1 MSYQIAYTT
10 QFHSLKN
17 VLWKIDIYINDYV
30 GRPVE
35 IKLDG
40 DEPCVIEW
48 PETDK
53 MDVVQSS
60 TCTLRVSNE
69 SDRQMVQLMNNIDAG
84 CMVWR
89 DGKPYWAGHLDDSIY
104 EEPYS
109 FKTGYVTELTFS
121 DFGLLNRRPFTLTG
135 KHSVWDI
142 LLDILAPTGFGNG
155 TVGYAY
161 SLLNPSTHQP
171 IQLYNLYINT
181 DRFKK
186 DSESFGEMTTKRE
199 VLEDVLRPFG
209 LRIMQKNGLI
219 CIYDIEYLR
228 DHQELQKEVVWKG
241 TDATMRG
248 SETFGWFEVA
258 FEEDAKETLAE
269 INLERFNYS
278 VSDRVFAWYYD
289 EDIEERSEGF
299 YIDLYTVILPDGTR
313 TKMFKTHSGLSS
325 SDEVGIAW
333 RVKATKRESP
343 ALIPT
348 RILYNDYVRWPVAS
362 PYGDEA
368 VASDIFKIESGYLP
382 LVPERD
388 KYQLR
393 VNLDLLLSLLVNPA
407 EGDEKWNVTTFTESV
422 INTMNKYK
430 KFWKERMLRA
440 YVPVKLELVDENGNV
455 LMHYR
460 NTRNLN
466 HYSHHPVNI
475 GNGDWVEG
483 SAVYSDMLLAYYNDG
498 LETTPFE
505 GWATNT
511 QTMVAAEING
521 PKHLPSL
528 YRKREQGEYVPMP
541 PVAGILR
548 LTVSNCIYST
558 PYPGYYPSE
567 TLLKWL
573 NWQLYR
579 NPKITIVK
587 ANRKDDGIDTDT
599 VYEQDVVNEYAECF
613 SETVKIGT
621 WQRGIAPSARGLIF
635 DSEGNVIEKFEKD
648 GKTLTLAGH
657 RRHSIEDQK
666 MASLPVL
673 SGTAELDFQFHAFL
687 DHSTPGVFVVTGL
700 RQNLHQDTEEVTMA
714 RIANVGLFDY
724 EFEWS
729 DPYCAEEEEPYKY
742 TWSSPVCAQE
752 PGPYKFAWG
761 NGICVKQYIYT
772 LEWEEMKT
780 YD

>member
-17 VLWKIDIYINDYV
+17 VLWKIEIYINDYV
-30 GRPVE
+30 GRPAE

-121 DFGLLNRRPFTLTG
+121 DFGILNRRPFTLTG

-142 LLDILAPTGFGNG
+142 LLDVLAPTGFANG
-155 TVGYAY
+155 SVAYAH

-171 IQLYNLYINT
+171 IQLYNLYINA

-186 DSESFGEMTTKRE
+186 DRESFGEMTTKRE

-209 LRIMQKNGLI
+209 LRIMQKSGLVL
-219 CIYDIEYLR
+219 IYDIEYLR
-228 DHQELQKEVVWKG
+228 DNQELQKEIVWKG
-241 TDATMRG
+241 TDATLKG
-248 SETFGWFEVA
+248 SETFGWFEEA
-258 FEEDAKETLAE
+258 FEEDTKETLAE
-269 INLERFNYS
+269 LDLKRYTYS
-278 VSDRVFAWYYD
+278 GTDSVWARYYD
-289 EDIEERSEGF
+289 EDIEEYGEGF
-299 YIDLYTVILPDGTR
+299 YIDLYSITLPDGTR
-313 TKMFKTHSGLSS
+313 AKMFKTHSGLSS
-325 SDEVGIAW
+325 SDDEGIAW
-333 RVKATKRESP
+333 RVKATKRISP
-343 ALIPT
+343 AIIPS
-348 RILYNDYVRWPVAS
+348 IIYYNDYVRWPVAS
-362 PYGDEA
+362 PSGGEA
-368 VASDIFKIESGYLP
+368 VASELFKIESGYLP
-382 LVPERD
+382 LVPDRD
-388 KYQLR
+388 KYQMR

-407 EGDEKWNVTTFTESV
+407 EDDKEWNVTTFGYS
-422 INTMNKYK
+422 ILSMNNYK
-430 KFWKERMLRA
+430 SHWKKAMLRA

-460 NTRNLN
+460 NTRTVGLN
-466 HYSHHPVNI
+466 YSHYPVNI
-475 GNGDWVEG
+475 GNGDWEEG
-483 SAVYSDMLLAYYNDG
+483 SAIFSDMLLAYYNDG

-505 GWATNT
+505 GWATNR
-511 QTMVAAEING
+511 QTMIAAEING

-528 YRKREQGEYVPMP
+528 YRKRGQGEYIPMP
-541 PVAGILR
+541 PAAGILR

-558 PYPGYYPSE
+558 PYPSCYPSNE
-567 TLLKWL
+567 LLKWL

-587 ANRKDDGIDTDT
+587 ANRTDDSIDTDT
-599 VYEQDVVNEYAECF
+599 VYEQDVVNEHADCF
-613 SETVKIGT
+613 SETVKVGT
-621 WQRGIAPSARGLIF
+621 WQKGIAPSARGLLF
-635 DSEGNVIEKFEKD
+635 DSEGNVFEKFEKG
-648 GKTLTLAGH
+648 GKTRTLADH
-657 RRHSIEDQK
+657 RMHSLVDQK
-666 MASLPVL
+666 LTSLPVL
-673 SGTAELDFQFHAFL
+673 SGTAELDYQFHALL
-687 DHSTPGVFVVTGL
+687 DPSTPGVFVVTGL

-714 RIANVGLFDY
+714 RIANYGGYFWEYAWSDPVCVKIEQPYG
-724 EFEWS
+724 FEWS
-729 DPYCAEEEEPYKY
+729 NP
-742 TWSSPVCAQE
+742 
-752 PGPYKFAWG
+752 
-761 NGICVKQYIYT
+761 ICVQK
-772 LEWEEMKT
+772 EEKIKE
-780 YD
+780 